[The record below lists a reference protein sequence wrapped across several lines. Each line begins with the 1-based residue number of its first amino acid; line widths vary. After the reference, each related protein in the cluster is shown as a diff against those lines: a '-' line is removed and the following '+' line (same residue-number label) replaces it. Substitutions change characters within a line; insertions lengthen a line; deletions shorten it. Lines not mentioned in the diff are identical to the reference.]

1 MKAFFTFILG
11 IFAFYFIVNLI
22 ANTDILY
29 LLIQIAV
36 YGFAI
41 IVILYTLY
49 YIGLGVLMFIM
60 FIMDMC
66 HIPCSKKLKSN
77 IPINKPINKPIN
89 NKAKFNNKY
98 NPFSKN

>member
-11 IFAFYFIVNLI
+11 IFAFYFIINLI

-36 YGFAI
+36 YGFTS
-41 IVILYTLY
+41 IVILYILY
-49 YIGLGVLMFIM
+49 YIGLGVLMLIM
-60 FIMDMC
+60 FIMDIC
-66 HIPCSKKLKSN
+66 CIPCGKKLKS
-77 IPINKPINKPIN
+77 IITFN
-89 NKAKFNNKY
+89 NKTGFNGKAGFNNKY

>member
-77 IPINKPINKPIN
+77 IPINKPIN